1 MQNWLAKVLSLV
13 IALFIFIFHRVNL
26 LETKVLTVPLT
37 ERGSSEFVIA
47 NSIPDTVRIT
57 LRGEKDAISPIT
69 ENDIE
74 AYIDLSGYVAKGSY
88 RPIVQIIRLGDALD
102 VDPLEID
109 PKPLDIFVQLDS
121 NSSKMISISPDISG
135 SVANG
140 YELVSKT
147 VMPSQVLIEGP
158 SSIVDK
164 MSSILT
170 ERIDLGG
177 RNSDF
182 TKIVKLVKT
191 NDAITIN
198 GSNNAEFQA
207 RIKSISIVNDFEES
221 PIGIKNLKEG
231 FTATLSHKTA
241 HIRLQGPMNDIEHIA
256 SEADAGTEHIAFV
269 DCRELQSAGTYTL
282 PLKINIPDSVETLSL
297 DPESIQVEIQIGQ

>member
-1 MQNWLAKVLSLV
+1 MRNWLAKVLSLV

-37 ERGSSEFVIA
+37 QRSSVEFVIA
-47 NSIPDTVRIT
+47 NQIPDTVRIT

-74 AYIDLSGYVAKGSY
+74 AYIDLSGYAAKGSY
-88 RPIVQIIRLGDALD
+88 RPIIQIIKLGNALD
-102 VDPLEID
+102 ADPLEID
-109 PKPLDIFVQLDS
+109 PKPLDIFVQLDTKA
-121 NSSKMISISPDISG
+121 SKVLPISPDISG
-135 SVANG
+135 TVASG

-147 VMPSQVLIEGP
+147 VNPDKILIEGP
-158 SSIVDK
+158 SSVVDK
-164 MSSILT
+164 MASVLT
-170 ERIDLGG
+170 ERIDLGE

-182 TKIVKLVKT
+182 TKVVKLIT
-191 NDAITIN
+191 SNSAITIN
-198 GSNNAEFQA
+198 GSNDAEFHA
-207 RIKSISIVNDFEES
+207 SIKSISIAKDFEES

-256 SEADAGTEHIAFV
+256 SEVDDGVEYIASV

-282 PLKINIPDSVETLSL
+282 PVKINIPESIETLSF
-297 DPESIQVEIQIGQ
+297 DPETIQVEIQIGQ